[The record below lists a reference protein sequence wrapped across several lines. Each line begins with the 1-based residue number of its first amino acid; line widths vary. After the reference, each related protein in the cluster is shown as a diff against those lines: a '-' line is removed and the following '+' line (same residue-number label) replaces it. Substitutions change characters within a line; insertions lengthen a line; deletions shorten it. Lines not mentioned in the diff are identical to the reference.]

1 MALYFHTDV
10 DYHFDE
16 YVLVKTQSDRFA
28 SASVAKHLADQSEWC
43 LYVRGIRAK
52 EKFRNISL
60 QHWLRQWRVRRRKA
74 SQDGEYGGESESQ
87 ERWLAS

>member
-28 SASVAKHLADQSEWC
+28 SASVAKHLADQSE
-43 LYVRGIRAK
+43 
-52 EKFRNISL
+52 
-60 QHWLRQWRVRRRKA
+60 
-74 SQDGEYGGESESQ
+74 
-87 ERWLAS
+87 